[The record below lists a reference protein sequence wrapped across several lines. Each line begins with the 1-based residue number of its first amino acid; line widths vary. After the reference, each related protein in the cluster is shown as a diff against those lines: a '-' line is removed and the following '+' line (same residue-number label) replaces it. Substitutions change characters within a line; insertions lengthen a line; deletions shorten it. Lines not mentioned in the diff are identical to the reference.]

1 MKFINAWYFPARL
14 AWRQLIH
21 DKPKLTAAI
30 SGVLFACVLVFMQLG
45 FKDSLYASA
54 ASMPLKLNGDLF
66 LIHQQS
72 EAMWRPTQFK
82 RSELMRALGHPAVVE
97 VAPLYLSLTTFKAMD
112 TQVKRTLI
120 VYGYDP
126 DTDLL
131 DIEAIR
137 KMKHAL
143 RIKDNV
149 MFDEYSRPE
158 FGPVR
163 QMLEAGQNRTEVN
176 DYKVTIVGIFQL
188 GISFAA
194 DGNIVTSD
202 LNFLRIFPNRSAND
216 IDIGVIRL
224 HPDAPIAQVKKELRE
239 QLNDFV
245 RIYTYEEILEHERLY
260 WENTAPIGFIFNFGT
275 VMGLIVGMVIVY
287 QILFTEITN
296 YRFEFATLKAMGY
309 QHGYFVRMVFAS
321 ALILAVLGFVP
332 GYLLSNSL
340 YYLAESQIFIPMLMT
355 PDKIITV
362 FVFILFMCAV
372 AGFLAIHR
380 LKSANP
386 ADMF

>member
-163 QMLEAGQNRTEVN
+163 QMLETGQNRTEVN

-362 FVFILFMCAV
+362 FVFILFMCTV

>member
-1 MKFINAWYFPARL
+1 MNIFNAWYFPARL

-21 DKPKLTAAI
+21 DKPKLVAAI

-54 ASMPLKLNGDLF
+54 ASMPLKLDGDLF
-66 LIHQQS
+66 LVHQQN
-72 EAMWRPTQFK
+72 EAMWRPAQFK
-82 RSELMRALGHPAVVE
+82 RSELMRALGHPAVAE
-97 VAPLYLSLTTFKAMD
+97 VIPLYLSLATFKAID
-112 TQVKRTLI
+112 TQVKRTLM

-131 DIEAIR
+131 DVESIKELR
-137 KMKHAL
+137 QAL
-143 RIKDNV
+143 RLKDTV

-158 FGPVR
+158 FGPIGE
-163 QMLEAGQNRTEVN
+163 MLASGQNKTEVN
-176 DYKVTIVGIFQL
+176 DYKVTILGVFQL

-202 LNFLRIFPNRSAND
+202 LNFHRIFPNRSLHD
-216 IDIGVIRL
+216 IDVGIIRL
-224 HPDAPIAQVKKELRE
+224 HQDASIQQTKTELRKL
-239 QLNDFV
+239 LNDFV
-245 RIYTYEEILEHERLY
+245 KIYTYEEILEHEMLY
-260 WENTAPIGFIFNFGT
+260 WENSAPIGFIFNFGT
-275 VMGLIVGMVIVY
+275 IMGLIVGMVIVY

-309 QHGYFVRMVFAS
+309 QHHYFVRMVFAS
-321 ALILAVLGFVP
+321 AFILAVLGFVP
-332 GYLLSNSL
+332 GFLLSNSL
-340 YYLAESQIFIPMLMT
+340 YYLAESQIFFPMPMT
-355 PDKIITV
+355 VGKVVTV
-362 FVFILFMCAV
+362 FVFILFMCAI
-372 AGFLAIHR
+372 AGLLAINR

>member
-1 MKFINAWYFPARL
+1 MKHFNFWYFPARL
-14 AWRQLIH
+14 AWRQLIF
-21 DKPKLTAAI
+21 DKPKLIAAI

-54 ASMPLKLNGDLF
+54 ASMPLKLKGDLF

-72 EAMWRPTQFK
+72 EAMWRPAQFE
-82 RSELMRALGHPAVVE
+82 RSELMRALGHPAVAE
-97 VAPLYLSLTTFKAMD
+97 VFPLYLSLATFKGMD
-112 TQVKRTLI
+112 SQIKRTLM
-120 VYGYDP
+120 VYGFDP
-126 DTDLL
+126 QADLL
-131 DIEAIR
+131 DVESI
-137 KMKHAL
+137 KKQKHAL
-143 RIKDNV
+143 QVKDTI

-158 FGPVR
+158 FGPVAE
-163 QMLEAGQNRTEVN
+163 LLKAGLNRTEVN
-176 DYKVTIVGIFQL
+176 DYKVTILGTFQL

-202 LNFLRIFPNRSAND
+202 LNFLRVFPNRNVSD

-224 HPDAPIAQVKKELRE
+224 YPEASIQQVKSELRG

-245 RIYTYEEILEHERLY
+245 RIYTYEEIVEHERLY
-260 WENTAPIGFIFNFGT
+260 WENAAPIGFIFNFGT

-309 QHGYFVRMVFAS
+309 QHHYFIRMVFSS
-321 ALILAVLGFVP
+321 AFILAVLGFVP
-332 GYLLSNSL
+332 GFLFSNSL
-340 YYLAESQIFIPMLMT
+340 YHLAESQIFIPMPMT
-355 PDKIITV
+355 LSKVITV
-362 FVFILFMCAV
+362 FIFILSMCAI

>member
-1 MKFINAWYFPARL
+1 
-14 AWRQLIH
+14 
-21 DKPKLTAAI
+21 AI
-30 SGVLFACVLVFMQLG
+30 
-45 FKDSLYASA
+45 K
-54 ASMPLKLNGDLF
+54 
-66 LIHQQS
+66 
-72 EAMWRPTQFK
+72 
-82 RSELMRALGHPAVVE
+82 
-97 VAPLYLSLTTFKAMD
+97 
-112 TQVKRTLI
+112 
-120 VYGYDP
+120 
-126 DTDLL
+126 
-131 DIEAIR
+131 

-163 QMLEAGQNRTEVN
+163 EMLEAGQNRTEVN
-176 DYKVTIVGIFQL
+176 DYKVTIVGVFQL

-224 HPDAPIAQVKKELRE
+224 HPDASIAQVKKELRE

-245 RIYTYEEILEHERLY
+245 RIYTYEEILEHEQLY

-332 GYLLSNSL
+332 GYFLSNSL

>member
-1 MKFINAWYFPARL
+1 MRIFNRWYFPARL

-21 DKPKLTAAI
+21 DKPKLIAAI

-45 FKDSLYASA
+45 FKDSLYTSA
-54 ASMPLKLNGDLF
+54 ASMPLKLDGDLF

-72 EAMWRPTQFK
+72 EALWRTVQFE
-82 RSELMRALGHPAVVE
+82 RSELMRTLGHPAVTE
-97 VAPLYLSLTTFKAMD
+97 VAPLYLSLAPFKNID
-112 TQVKRTLI
+112 TRVKRTLM

-126 DTDLL
+126 DIDLL
-131 DIEAIR
+131 DVEAI
-137 KMKHAL
+137 KTMKHAL
-143 RIKDNV
+143 RVKDTV

-163 QMLEAGQNRTEVN
+163 DMLNAGKNRTEVN
-176 DYKVTIVGIFQL
+176 DYKVTILGVFQL

-202 LNFLRIFPNRSAND
+202 LNFMRIFPNRNINE
-216 IDIGVIRL
+216 IDVGVIRL
-224 HPDAPIAQVKKELRE
+224 HPGTSVSQVQSELRE
-239 QLNDFV
+239 QLNEFV
-245 RIYTYEEILEHERLY
+245 KVYDYDQIREHERRY
-260 WENTAPIGFIFNFGT
+260 WENVAPIGFIFNFGT
-275 VMGLIVGMVIVY
+275 VMGLVVGMVIVY

-309 QHGYFVRMVFAS
+309 EHHYFIRIVFAS
-321 ALILAVLGFVP
+321 AFILAILGFIP
-332 GYLLSNSL
+332 GLLLSNSL
-340 YYLAESQIFIPMLMT
+340 YDLAESQIFLPMPMT
-355 PDKIITV
+355 LEKIATV
-362 FVFILFMCAV
+362 FAFILFMCAT

-380 LKSANP
+380 LKAANP

>member
-1 MKFINAWYFPARL
+1 MRIFNRWYFPARL

-21 DKPKLTAAI
+21 DKPKLIAAI

-45 FKDSLYASA
+45 FKDSLYTSA
-54 ASMPLKLNGDLF
+54 ASMPLKLDGDLF

-72 EAMWRPTQFK
+72 EALWRTVQFE
-82 RSELMRALGHPAVVE
+82 RSELMRTLGHPAVTE
-97 VAPLYLSLTTFKAMD
+97 VAPLYLSLAPFKNID
-112 TQVKRTLI
+112 TRVKRTLM

-126 DTDLL
+126 DIDLL
-131 DIEAIR
+131 DVEAI
-137 KMKHAL
+137 KTMKHAL
-143 RIKDNV
+143 RVKDTV

-163 QMLEAGQNRTEVN
+163 DMLKAGKNRTEVN
-176 DYKVTIVGIFQL
+176 DYKVTILGVFQL

-202 LNFLRIFPNRSAND
+202 LNFMRIFPNRNINE
-216 IDIGVIRL
+216 IDVGVIRL
-224 HPDAPIAQVKKELRE
+224 HPGTSVSQVQSELRE
-239 QLNDFV
+239 QLNEFV
-245 RIYTYEEILEHERLY
+245 KVYDYDQIREHERRY
-260 WENTAPIGFIFNFGT
+260 WENVAPIGFIFNFGT
-275 VMGLIVGMVIVY
+275 VMGLVVGMVIVY

-309 QHGYFVRMVFAS
+309 EHHYFIRMVFAS
-321 ALILAVLGFVP
+321 AFILAILGFIP
-332 GYLLSNSL
+332 GLLLSNSL
-340 YYLAESQIFIPMLMT
+340 YDLAESQIFLPMPMT
-355 PDKIITV
+355 LEKIATV
-362 FVFILFMCAV
+362 FAFILFMCAT

-380 LKSANP
+380 LKAANP

>member
-1 MKFINAWYFPARL
+1 MKIINTWHFPARL

-82 RSELMRALGHPAVVE
+82 RSELMRALGHPAVIE

-131 DIEAIR
+131 DVEAIK

-163 QMLEAGQNRTEVN
+163 EMLEAGKNRTEVN
-176 DYKVTIVGIFQL
+176 DYKVTIVGLFQL

-224 HPDAPIAQVKKELRE
+224 HPDASIAQVKKELRE

-245 RIYTYEEILEHERLY
+245 RIYTYEEILEHEQLY

-332 GYLLSNSL
+332 GYFLSNSL